1 MFHVQKIYIFIIL
14 KSALCFNVTPHR
26 RNNASLLLAF
36 ELGYIRPF
44 GNNMFLSL
52 PVCREEIK
60 MLLTTRGRTKLVLSV
75 AGSWK

>member
-1 MFHVQKIYIFIIL
+1 MFHVQKIYIFFIL

-36 ELGYIRPF
+36 ELGHIRPLEYH
-44 GNNMFLSL
+44 MVLSL
-52 PVCREEIK
+52 PVCTEKIK
-60 MLLTTRGRTKLVLSV
+60 MLLTARGRTKLVLSV